1 MCLHSYHYISIK
13 IPLNSGPNL
22 NGNLQKH
29 FAKTFLNMFFFLFQ
43 KKKKTQHLFW
53 FLNGAKRQL
62 SEEIL
67 WFKNLQN
74 LQYLDLNEGYVHK
87 YLSLM
92 LMYKDFI

>member
-22 NGNLQKH
+22 NGNLQKVLCKNI
-29 FAKTFLNMFFFLFQ
+29 FKYVFFLFQ
-43 KKKKTQHLFW
+43 KKKVFW
-53 FLNGAKRQL
+53 FLNGAKRQF

-74 LQYLDLNEGYVHK
+74 LQYLNLNEGYVHK

-92 LMYKDFI
+92 LMYKELI